1 MMGVIKVNHFWIPMP
16 DGTRLGARLWMPDG
30 KDSYP
35 AILEYIP
42 YRKDDYTVKRDS
54 NTIAHFAKHGFAC
67 IRVDMRGSGSSDGIP
82 YDEYTDQEIDDG
94 VAVIDWIASQSWCNG
109 KVGTMGIS
117 WGGITGLQ
125 LAQRSPDALK
135 TIISLGSTD
144 QRYYDDGGYYMGCMV
159 GQTLG
164 WGAIMFGFNSRPPDP
179 ELVGDNWKTLWLERL
194 EKTPH
199 YLERWLKHQHKDEYW
214 LNNSVD
220 VNHSMIKIPVYVIS
234 GHADCWPNTVARLL
248 QNLNVPIRGLQGP
261 WCHRYPH
268 LGIPGPTVDFL
279 SDAVRWFDHWL
290 KEKETGIMD
299 ETKYQVFLQD
309 SVKPKTY
316 YDNRPG
322 RWIGLSSWPSEQIET
337 KCFYLNQESLS
348 IKKIPNQ
355 AMKILSPQTVGQ
367 FSGEYMPWFAFGMA
381 EELPGNQNIED
392 SGSLVFDTETLELPL
407 EILGNAALTLHLSSD
422 QPQGLVAVRLC
433 DVWPDG
439 SSTLITRGILNL
451 SQRNGKSNP
460 EAMIPGEVEEVIVE
474 LNHVAYVVPNG
485 HKLRLALSTSYWPIA
500 WPAPTNTCLTIY
512 SGLSLLKLP
521 VLRKNATTEALTDFS
536 KNNLSEE
543 ESTINIREFSQNR
556 QSSFDEKQNL
566 NVMEVKSDNGKMRIK
581 ESGIE
586 MGSKSLY
593 RFSIG
598 ESDPLSAIAEYD
610 WKWEYGRGTWQT
622 KTHTYTKITSDLNHF
637 YLHAVLIAWEN
648 NKQVFNKVWDEQF
661 KRDHF

>member
-1 MMGVIKVNHFWIPMP
+1 MGVIHLNHFWIPMP
-16 DGTRLGARLWMPDG
+16 DGARLGAKLWMPDD
-30 KDSYP
+30 KESYS

-54 NTIAHFAKHGFAC
+54 NTIAHFAKHGYAC
-67 IRVDMRGSGSSDGIP
+67 IRVDMRGSGSSDGFKD
-82 YDEYTDQEIDDG
+82 DEYTDQEIDDG

-109 KVGTMGIS
+109 RVGTMGIS
-117 WGGITGLQ
+117 WGGIIGLQ
-125 LAQRSPDALK
+125 LAQRSPKALK
-135 TIISLGSTD
+135 TIITLGSTD
-144 QRYYDDGGYYMGCMV
+144 QRYYDDAGYYMGCMV

-164 WGAIMFGFNSRPPDP
+164 WGSIMFGFNSRPPDP
-179 ELVGDNWKTLWLERL
+179 ELVGDNWQKLWHERL

-199 YLERWLKHQHKDEYW
+199 YLQRWLTHQHNDEYW

-220 VNHSMIKIPVYVIS
+220 INYSKIKIPVYVIS
-234 GHADCWPNTVARLL
+234 GHADCWPNTVPRLL
-248 QNLNVPIRGLQGP
+248 QNLNVPTLGLQGA

-290 KEKETGIMD
+290 NEKETGMMD
-299 ETKYQVFLQD
+299 EAKYQIFLQD

-322 RWIGLSSWPSEQIET
+322 RWIGLSSWPSEQVET
-337 KCFYLNQESLS
+337 KYFYLNQESLS
-348 IKKIPNQ
+348 VRKKPNQ

-367 FSGEYMPWFAFGMA
+367 FSGEYMPWFAFGVA

-407 EILGNAALTLHLSSD
+407 EIIGNAALTLHLSSD
-422 QPQGLVAVRLC
+422 QPQGLVAARLC
-433 DVWPDG
+433 DLWPDG

-474 LNHVAYVVPNG
+474 LNHVGYTVPKG
-485 HKLRLALSTSYWPIA
+485 HKLRLAVSTSYWPIA
-500 WPAPTNTCLTIY
+500 WPAPTNTSLTIY
-512 SGLSLLKLP
+512 SELSLLKLP
-521 VLRKNATTEALTDFS
+521 VLGKNVSTEVLKEFTN
-536 KNNLSEE
+536 NNLPEE
-543 ESTINIREFSQNR
+543 GSTITIREFNENR
-556 QSSFDEKQNL
+556 QSSFDEKRNL
-566 NVMEVKSDNGKMRIK
+566 NVMEIKADNGKIRIK
-581 ESGIE
+581 ESGME
-586 MGSKSLY
+586 MASKSLH
-593 RFSIG
+593 RFSIS
-598 ESDPLSAIAEYD
+598 ESNPLSACAEYE
-610 WKWEYGRGTWQT
+610 WEWEYGRGNWHT

-637 YLHAVLIAWEN
+637 YLHAVLIAWED
-648 NKQVFNKVWDEQF
+648 NKQVFKKVWDEQF

>member
-1 MMGVIKVNHFWIPMP
+1 
-16 DGTRLGARLWMPDG
+16 
-30 KDSYP
+30 
-35 AILEYIP
+35 
-42 YRKDDYTVKRDS
+42 
-54 NTIAHFAKHGFAC
+54 
-67 IRVDMRGSGSSDGIP
+67 
-82 YDEYTDQEIDDG
+82 
-94 VAVIDWIASQSWCNG
+94 
-109 KVGTMGIS
+109 
-117 WGGITGLQ
+117 
-125 LAQRSPDALK
+125 
-135 TIISLGSTD
+135 
-144 QRYYDDGGYYMGCMV
+144 
-159 GQTLG
+159 
-164 WGAIMFGFNSRPPDP
+164 
-179 ELVGDNWKTLWLERL
+179 
-194 EKTPH
+194 
-199 YLERWLKHQHKDEYW
+199 
-214 LNNSVD
+214 
-220 VNHSMIKIPVYVIS
+220 
-234 GHADCWPNTVARLL
+234 LL
-248 QNLNVPIRGLQGP
+248 QNLKVPIRGLQGA

-299 ETKYQVFLQD
+299 EAKYQVFLQD
-309 SVKPKTY
+309 TVKPKTY

-407 EILGNAALTLHLSSD
+407 EILGNAAITLHLSSD

-433 DVWPDG
+433 DLWPDG

-460 EAMIPGEVEEVIVE
+460 EAMIPGEIEEVIVE

-485 HKLRLALSTSYWPIA
+485 HKLRLAVSTSYWPIA

-521 VLRKNATTEALTDFS
+521 VLGKNATTEVLTDFS

-543 ESTINIREFSQNR
+543 ESTITIREFSQNC

-566 NVMEVKSDNGKMRIK
+566 NVMEVKADNGKMRIK

-598 ESDPLSAIAEYD
+598 ESDPLSAKAEYE
-610 WKWEYGRGTWQT
+610 WEWEYGRGNWQT

-648 NKQVFNKVWDEQF
+648 NKQVFKKVWDEQF